1 MIKVATKCN
10 PSIQSNAILALAGL
24 LNIVHRYTTSLEPA
38 ELKTAELSTEY
49 KSHSH
54 WLMVVIESL
63 MSLVDFQYKPKGE
76 LLGLC
81 QQVIFFFLV
90 LAYQVNILELHK
102 NSMLVQGL
110 VGSRSVGHCPNV
122 IGIWVTFGSHRTNVT
137 FNEIKCREFLNDR
150 FPSVIF
156 RWHPRFQST
165 SGLHYL

>member
-1 MIKVATKCN
+1 MIKAGTKCN

-38 ELKTAELSTEY
+38 ELKTTELGTEH

-81 QQVIFFFLV
+81 QQVIFFSQFQHTKL
-90 LAYQVNILELHK
+90 
-102 NSMLVQGL
+102 
-110 VGSRSVGHCPNV
+110 
-122 IGIWVTFGSHRTNVT
+122 
-137 FNEIKCREFLNDR
+137 
-150 FPSVIF
+150 IF
-156 RWHPRFQST
+156 FYPVKI
-165 SGLHYL
+165 